1 MKLHLFYPEN
11 DLALASGKA
20 GYTPP
25 PRVMDL
31 RRAGAVLPLW
41 YGDPGDKVCTTGVSA
56 AWFDSMAERFDLRTD
71 VFDHTYHS
79 GMQPAPWGWSE
90 ASASLLRQQ
99 GVPAQALP
107 GSERLEQIRSLS
119 HRRTAAVVHGL
130 VAAQLPFAI
139 APAAVECMAV
149 EALPALLESGRG
161 FMAKLPWSSS
171 GRGLLDSRKCSA
183 AHFIRQASGM
193 IHSQGSF
200 MLEQAYDRVLDF
212 AMLFDCEDSGCFFR
226 GYSLFSTTASGQYSG
241 NQLLPDAEI
250 EHRLARYIPVAQLN
264 RVSVALEAALRQVCG
279 DVYRGP
285 IGVDML
291 VADTPRGYLLDATVE
306 INFRMTMGRV
316 ARVLS
321 DRFVA
326 PGLEATFYV
335 RPGAAPADT
344 AGVENHRFAGGV
356 LPLSPPGS
364 RFAFV
369 IHS

>member
-11 DLALASGKA
+11 DLALATGKA
-20 GYTPP
+20 NYTPP
-25 PRVMDL
+25 PKVMDL
-31 RRAGAVLPLW
+31 RRAGALLPLW
-41 YGDPGDKVCTTGVSA
+41 YGDPGDTGSATGVSA

-71 VFDHTYHS
+71 VFDHIYHS

-99 GVPAQALP
+99 GVPAEALP
-107 GSERLEQIRSLS
+107 GSVRLEQIRSLS

-149 EALPALLESGRG
+149 EALPALLESGRS

-183 AHFIRQASGM
+183 GHFIRQASGM
-193 IHSQGSF
+193 IQSQGSF
-200 MLEQAYDRVLDF
+200 MLEQAYDRVVDF
-212 AMLFDCEDSGCFFR
+212 AMLFDCEDSGCCFR
-226 GYSLFSTTASGQYSG
+226 GYSLFSTTATGQYSG
-241 NQLLPDAEI
+241 NLLLSDTEI
-250 EHRLARYIPVAQLN
+250 ESRLARYISVAQLN
-264 RVSVALEAALRQVCG
+264 AVGRVLEAALRQVCG
-279 DVYRGP
+279 EVYRGP

-335 RPGAAPADT
+335 RPGAAPADS
-344 AGVENHRFAGGV
+344 AVVENHRFVGGV

-369 IHS
+369 VQS